1 MLGGCLNGCG
11 CYVIVI
17 SLLTLPTSLPFS
29 VVFLSFFTFE
39 LLGKWEI
46 YTLRVA
52 EMAEVEVKVFK
63 LPSTQ

>member
-17 SLLTLPTSLPFS
+17 SLLTLPFS